1 MAADREWQVRL
12 QFLDEA
18 GDYLREIEHC
28 LLGCSERGLARE
40 TIDVTLRAA
49 HSIKGGAAMM
59 GFAVLSDLAHR
70 LEDAL
75 KVMQTGRVT
84 PEPSLEQLFLDA
96 LTQMQRVSSLHQ
108 QEQPI
113 DASWLVTEIEPPFV
127 ELYNRLGAPSDND
140 HAAALSAESGVDMR
154 VIMFETEVDA
164 CLERLAQV
172 LADPNTLVLREEFLL
187 ASQEFGCLGEMLDL
201 PAFVALCNQI
211 TTAIEGN
218 LVSLGT
224 IAPVAFQAWRK
235 SQALVMVG
243 QWEALPDR
251 LPIEVPG
258 LTQPL
263 EQNSTN
269 STHNHDDAS
278 EHTNGFDLFSTE
290 ITSESDLSRDNPI
303 HHDLVG
309 HRLEDLGEDLDDNF
323 VLDEPITVLD
333 PYFISD
339 LTEATNNRSLDDP
352 DSVDSSSD
360 IKADQ
365 LTESSAIHDVDI
377 LDISENILEDIPE
390 SITESVSESIS
401 VDVLEEIPG
410 NTPEIISETITEN
423 ITKLVN
429 VEQNLDYGSILE
441 TLGSDLSITD
451 GATDLFTDMSADVS
465 KIVVNSNAFNL
476 SHNSSKTFASNNLS
490 SNSNVNLNLN
500 SNLNSSINPNTNL
513 NSTNSNDT
521 TEVNKPGLPA
531 PSEVSLRVPLRYL
544 EQLSELFGDINAERN
559 SLNIQLKSLQNLVSL
574 LRNRVMGLEVS
585 NQQLRNAYDLVVG
598 ASPQPSLKSPES
610 TNSTKENGQ
619 YNSKSLQILPL
630 NITEDVLE
638 SPAITN
644 NNNGIATDFDALEMD
659 RYNSLHLLA
668 RDIMDSVVQLQ
679 EVSNDMDTTLN
690 EAAGSAR
697 ELGRVARQMQT
708 NLERLRMRR
717 LDEILSNFPRVLR
730 ELSLR
735 YGKSVQLVVRG
746 GSTLVE
752 RSVLEQLNDPLLHLL
767 RNAFD
772 HGIETTAERLAAG
785 KNPKGTIEI
794 TAAYRGNQTTIT
806 LKDDG
811 AGINLPKI
819 REKAKLM
826 GLSDQEIDQAGEAAL
841 LDLIFSPGFT
851 TAETV
856 TTLSG
861 RGVGMDVV
869 RTNLRRIGG
878 DVTVQTKSGEGTT
891 FILSVPVSL
900 AIAQVLL
907 VESNGFMMAVP
918 VTAVEEMLLVEQYP
932 VLESEAGQTLQWLEQ
947 TMPFIN
953 LADKFKFNRT
963 QRFNSEENVPT
974 VNRPVALVVRRGA
987 ELYALGCD
995 KYWTEV
1001 EATMRSVQGSL
1012 TLPEGFTGCAVVGG
1026 GRLVP
1031 LMDIDQILDW
1041 LLVKEPVADLRNRVI
1056 YDDIE
1061 TSGTVQHTPT
1071 VLTIDDSINVRRF
1084 LALMLEKAGYRVEQ
1098 AKDGQEALDKL
1109 QQGLVI
1115 DAAICDIEM
1124 PRLDGFGF
1132 LAQARNQAAWAD
1144 LPIIMLTSRSGDK
1157 HRNLAMNLGAS
1168 GYFAKPFKETD
1179 LLATIADLI
1188 KGDGTSKTIDSQ
1200 DPKIQNR
1207 IVSHAV

>member
-49 HSIKGGAAMM
+49 HSVKGGAAMM
-59 GFAVLSDLAHR
+59 GFMALSDLAHR

-96 LTQMQRVSSLHQ
+96 LTQMQRVSLLHQ
-108 QEQPI
+108 QQQPI
-113 DASWLVTEIEPPFV
+113 SESWLATEIEPPFV

-211 TTAIEGN
+211 TTAIEGD
-218 LVSLGT
+218 LVPLGT

-243 QWEALPDR
+243 QWGALPDR
-251 LPIEVPG
+251 LPIEIPVS
-258 LTQPL
+258 TQPL
-263 EQNSTN
+263 EQNGTN
-269 STHNHDDAS
+269 SIHNHDDAS
-278 EHTNGFDLFSTE
+278 EYANGLDLFTTE
-290 ITSESDLSRDNPI
+290 SASESDLSRDNLI
-303 HHDLVG
+303 DHDLVG
-309 HRLEDLGEDLDDNF
+309 HHLEDLDDNF
-323 VLDEPITVLD
+323 VLVEQIAILD
-333 PYFISD
+333 SYLTSD
-339 LTEATNNRSLDDP
+339 LTDATDKRDLDDANNL
-352 DSVDSSSD
+352 DITVNDLTVDSSISD
-360 IKADQ
+360 M
-365 LTESSAIHDVDI
+365 DV
-377 LDISENILEDIPE
+377 LGGSQNILEQNILEQIPKN
-390 SITESVSESIS
+390 T
-401 VDVLEEIPG
+401 LEA
-410 NTPEIISETITEN
+410 ITEN
-423 ITKLVN
+423 ITELVN
-429 VEQNLDYGSILE
+429 VEQNLDYASILE
-441 TLGSDLSITD
+441 TLGSDLSVSD
-451 GATDLFTDMSADVS
+451 VSTDMSKV
-465 KIVVNSNAFNL
+465 VVNSNAINP
-476 SHNSSKTFASNNLS
+476 SYNPSNTSASNNLS
-490 SNSNVNLNLN
+490 SNSNVN
-500 SNLNSSINPNTNL
+500 SSINPNTNL
-513 NSTNSNDT
+513 NPTNSNDT

-531 PSEVSLRVPLRYL
+531 PSEVTLRVPLRYL
-544 EQLSELFGDINAERN
+544 EELSELFGDINAERN
-559 SLNIQLKSLQNLVSL
+559 SLNIQLKSLQNLLSL

-598 ASPQPSLKSPES
+598 ASPQPSLKSLES
-610 TNSTKENGQ
+610 INSSKGNGQ
-619 YNSKSLQILPL
+619 YNGKSLQILPL
-630 NITEDVLE
+630 SITEDVLE
-638 SPAITN
+638 SPAVTN

-772 HGIETTAERLAAG
+772 HGIETTAERLAAW

-826 GLSDQEIDQAGEAAL
+826 GLSDQEIDQAGEVAL

-932 VLESEAGQTLQWLEQ
+932 VSESDSGQTLQWLEE

-1061 TSGTVQHTPT
+1061 TLGTVQHTPT

-1188 KGDGTSKTIDSQ
+1188 KGDGTSKAIDSQ